1 MVPNID
7 LHVASEHISQCRCLA
22 AIRNVDH
29 VDAGHHLEQFARQMA
44 CRSVAARRHVD
55 LARVGLGISDEL
67 GNGLRRERWVYRH
80 NEGDRDDACDGC
92 DVAEEVEI
100 EFLVKRHIDRG
111 RRADQEE
118 GVAVRR
124 RIHDHLRTNIA
135 AGSRPVLDD
144 KLLAET
150 LRQPLAD
157 QTSDDVG
164 RSAGG
169 KWDDDAHRPRRI
181 GLRPRD
187 ARHGRQR
194 GSARGQMQKFSA
206 GKFHDACSVYNLAG
220 GAHKTAACRGRCL
233 QRRYSGS

>member
-1 MVPNID
+1 M
-7 LHVASEHISQCRCLA
+7 
-22 AIRNVDH
+22 DH

-44 CRSVAARRHVD
+44 RRSVAARRHVD
-55 LARVGLGISDEL
+55 LARVGLGIGDEL
-67 GNGLRRERWVYRH
+67 GNCLRRERWVYRH
-80 NEGDRDDACDGC
+80 DEGDRDDACDGC
-92 DVAEEVEI
+92 DVAEEVETK
-100 EFLVKRHIDRG
+100 FLVKRRIDRG

-118 GVAVRR
+118 CVSVRR

-181 GLRPRD
+181 GFRPRD
-187 ARHGRQR
+187 AGCGRQ
-194 GSARGQMQKFSA
+194 GGGAGGQMQESAA
-206 GKFHDACSVYNLAG
+206 GKFHGQSLHNNWVR
-220 GAHKTAACRGRCL
+220 TAVGVAYPFFR
-233 QRRYSGS
+233 